1 LKVEEV
7 FCVCWL
13 KWACRICER
22 LLI

>member
-22 LLI
+22 LWI